1 MLPAFFLSGSDV
13 WFYAVDPASQELLWY
28 NSSLMEEKVTGRAAQ
43 TNLKYV
49 ITGDLHV
56 QVKIDTQI
64 LYKENRKMLFGA
76 QKKQR
81 KKNCHRRLRSG
92 LFDVSP

>member
-1 MLPAFFLSGSDV
+1 MLTSVFLPGSDV

-56 QVKIDTQI
+56 QVKIVTAGYGRVYLKSTHRYCI
-64 LYKENRKMLFGA
+64 NVASSRANLF
-76 QKKQR
+76 K
-81 KKNCHRRLRSG
+81 
-92 LFDVSP
+92 